1 MVRRDTRAELP
12 LKSLTDRPMPPDA
25 AAYAAAQT
33 QAGPSMSI
41 VDDLIPHMRRV
52 QSAER
57 DLRDLSL
64 LWQMIEA
71 SSAISCPEEAE
82 SILPMLTQTRV
93 RFSALQAR
101 LVQQLGAESLAELR
115 EELASSAQCT
125 IDILVRN
132 LFERTAD
139 VGFLATDDVLR
150 AFCSAAADEREA
162 GRGAFLQRL
171 SEYRAKYTVYD
182 DIIVVASNG
191 EVLARLDPSRPL
203 TATADPIVAAAL
215 ARPGFVERFAPSDLA
230 ADERPALLYAH
241 RVDDGRGRTTGAL
254 VLRFRN
260 ADEMAQIF
268 GSVVDPKRQLALLL
282 LDGDDRVIASSDEI
296 HVPVG
301 AHVQTVSDGE
311 VGLTVFGGREYLS
324 VTRAT
329 NGYQGY
335 HGPSGWRSH
344 AMVSL
349 LTAFRSRHED
359 NGQAQALSLDN
370 EELAR
375 IQAEGDAIN
384 GDLRRVVWNG
394 RLVAGTQAGAQAR
407 LKAVLRQIN
416 EAGTRTR
423 DRVALAIR
431 DLYRSSLGR
440 ARHQAH
446 ELARLAADIM
456 DRNLYERANDCRWWA
471 LDGSLRAALEQP
483 GEAGAR
489 KASAVLGH
497 INGLYTVY
505 SLLLLMDAQ
514 GRVVATSRSDAQD
527 WIGRRLDADWVR
539 PTLALPDHQAYARS
553 AFQAT
558 PLYDGRHTYV
568 YTAAVRGKGSQ
579 VLGGTAIVFDGAPQF
594 EAMLRDTLP
603 QASVEGAALGLFV
616 TRSGEVVA
624 TTDAR
629 FPVGQRVPFADRL
642 PQLARG
648 ESRDLLLELDGAVYA
663 AGVSMSRG
671 YREYDS
677 SPAQHDADVS
687 CVMLMRLYETAAAV
701 QAPGSSGFRAGVD
714 AQAAGE
720 RCEIASFVS
729 GGQWLGVRAGQVQA
743 AIDAPRITA
752 MPGGP
757 AYAAG
762 VLVHEKETMVVV
774 DLQVLRGQSAA
785 APRSGPLILCTS
797 QAGMRL
803 ALWVEDL
810 GSVFSVPA
818 AALQGLPGYLA
829 GIDPLAQAVFKAGE
843 GNNGAM
849 LTVID
854 VDKVAAL
861 VARQG
866 LPLPDSAEVAGLSA
880 LSDTSLGAG
889 LHEGSML
896 TAALP

>member
-1 MVRRDTRAELP
+1 MKQVAVKGLMFDASVAP
-12 LKSLTDRPMPPDA
+12 LVPHMDSVNNYREALLRLQDVWDQLTLLGQMSGIASDITATAVEFKSLTN
-25 AAYAAAQT
+25 T
-33 QAGPSMSI
+33 
-41 VDDLIPHMRRV
+41 
-52 QSAER
+52 
-57 DLRDLSL
+57 L
-64 LWQMIEA
+64 LD
-71 SSAISCPEEAE
+71 
-82 SILPMLTQTRV
+82 
-93 RFSALQAR
+93 
-101 LVQQLGAESLAELR
+101 SLAR
-115 EELASSAQCT
+115 RLAEHTAHAMRAKAQVS

-139 VGFLATDDVLR
+139 VGFLATDTEVCDYISALDTLDEDQRVRRR
-150 AFCSAAADEREA
+150 AQLEQRFAA
-162 GRGAFLQRL
+162 
-171 SEYRAKYTVYD
+171 YVAKYSVYD
-182 DIIVVASNG
+182 DVVVLSTQG
-191 EVLARLDPSRPL
+191 EVLARLDGKVRAARCADALVQRALQPQQSYVERYGELDVLDGRKALVYASAIRADARSAPL
-203 TATADPIVAAAL
+203 GVLLLCFRFDDEMRGIFSHLVGRGDRSVAA
-215 ARPGFVERFAPSDLA
+215 
-230 ADERPALLYAH
+230 
-241 RVDDGRGRTTGAL
+241 
-254 VLRFRN
+254 
-260 ADEMAQIF
+260 
-268 GSVVDPKRQLALLL
+268 L
-282 LDGDDRVIASSDEI
+282 LDEAGGVLASSDAWQ
-296 HVPVG
+296 VPVG
-301 AHVQTVSDGE
+301 ARLELEPGAGMQRVW
-311 VGLTVFGGREYLS
+311 FAGREYL
-324 VTRAT
+324 AT
-329 NGYQGY
+329 HTPATPYQGY
-335 HGPSGWRSH
+335 AGPAWRGCTLVPLQH
-344 AMVSL
+344 
-349 LTAFRSRHED
+349 AFRESGTQESSPADALPANALNASSLFDEQLRRIPE
-359 NGQAQALSLDN
+359 QAQRIQRG
-370 EELAR
+370 LAR
-375 IQAEGDAIN
+375 S
-384 GDLRRVVWNG
+384 VWNG
-394 RLVAGTQAGAQAR
+394 EVRGLRSQSQGADNRFAAALLGQVSATGERIRSVFEQAIGDLQRSAAISVLQEAR
-407 LKAVLRQIN
+407 SRAS
-416 EAGTRTR
+416 
-423 DRVALAIR
+423 LAI
-431 DLYRSSLGR
+431 
-440 ARHQAH
+440 
-446 ELARLAADIM
+446 DIM